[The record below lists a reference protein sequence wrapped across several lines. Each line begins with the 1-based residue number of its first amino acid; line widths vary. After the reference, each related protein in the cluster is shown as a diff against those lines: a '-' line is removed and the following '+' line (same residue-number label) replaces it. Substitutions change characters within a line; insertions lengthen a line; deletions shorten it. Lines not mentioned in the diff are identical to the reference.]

1 MIKLERPA
9 MIKEGIGSTVHDT
22 HHDYF
27 MIEIKCSPADRPDR
41 IPQRWQIAH
50 GVSLKPN
57 SFSGQSSLT

>member
-1 MIKLERPA
+1 MIKLERTA
-9 MIKEGIGSTVHDT
+9 MIKEGIGSTVHDA

-27 MIEIKCSPADRPDR
+27 MIEIKRSPANRPDR